1 MATTP
6 LSNPTPLTQAQLQR
20 KDPFLSPPLIGT
32 QQPNGQQRLA
42 QALGGAGSTVART
55 GPAPT
60 GFAATGAT
68 APQSFSIGAFKA
80 APKAGQF
87 DSPPLIGQQPAGA
100 QQLASALSSA
110 APNMRATG
118 FSDGAT
124 GTRLEDQPRSNFG
137 STGKTKP
144 SPSPNTGIVPPGFQ
158 STPSV
163 PTPPTATPDVFATQA
178 PQTGSFPINSAP
190 QVFAPAGAQPTF
202 QQSGSFN
209 PSQPSAP
216 AQLPTFQQGGS
227 FTPTTAPAATQ
238 LPGFAQSPD
247 AVRNFTP
254 SAINAPSVGA
264 SRASAQTFDF
274 AGFQPFADAVLA
286 EQNRTL
292 DPQLRADE
300 AAFRQRLVGQ
310 GIQEGTRAFDD
321 AFANFSRSQND
332 ARSSAR
338 NQALAQALA
347 VQNQT
352 FGQSLANSQ
361 LAQQASLANASNALQ
376 AAGLNQQDRQF
387 GANLGLQSQGQEN
400 QFNLA
405 RSQLGEGQRQFD
417 AGFGAQQAQF
427 GANFGLQQQNAANQF
442 GLSAAQLGEGA
453 RQFDSSLG
461 SQERQFSANFDSRQ
475 AELANAFAQQNA
487 TRGEQSRQFDS
498 SLGFNQQRADIGDL
512 TSLFGLGTG
521 TINQNNINQQN
532 DFIRQLQLLGLAPG
546 AIGTPAIDVNTPF
559 AQQLAQQNLQTQAK
573 AANNQAFNQGL
584 AGIGSAIGSA
594 FGGPSSSFSC
604 SRELKNEEAEVSPDA
619 AMAAIRTIPLVR
631 YNYKADPEKR
641 QHIMTYAE
649 DFHVALGLEPR
660 ADIPFTTM
668 MGVIVGA
675 LKNIDE
681 RMAGIEARLSAKE
694 ASA

>member
-6 LSNPTPLTQAQLQR
+6 LSNPTPLTQAQSQR

-80 APKAGQF
+80 TPKAGQF
-87 DSPPLIGQQPAGA
+87 DSPPLIGQQQQQQTHAGA
-100 QQLASALSSA
+100 ERLAQALS
-110 APNMRATG
+110 T
-118 FSDGAT
+118 
-124 GTRLEDQPRSNFG
+124 QP
-137 STGKTKP
+137 P
-144 SPSPNTGIVPPGFQ
+144 SPSQANSTSGTVLQNNTRSIFGGSGSSQNTGIVPPGFGAGP
-158 STPSV
+158 STSGPLGS
-163 PTPPTATPDVFATQA
+163 PDVFATNA
-178 PQTGSFPINSAP
+178 PQVGSSPINSAP

-512 TSLFGLGTG
+512 ISLFGLGTG

-546 AIGTPAIDVNTPF
+546 AIGTPQIDVNTPF
-559 AQQLAQQNLQTQAK
+559 AQQIAQQNAQTAAK

-584 AGIGSAIGSA
+584 VSIGGAIGSA
-594 FGGPSSSFSC
+594 FSC

-631 YNYKADPEKR
+631 YTYKADPEKR
-641 QHIMTYAE
+641 QHVMTYAE
-649 DFHVALGLEPR
+649 DFHAALGMEPKPI
-660 ADIPFTTM
+660 IPLTTM